1 VLGIGPG
8 EYIFCIQE
16 LDFDTFKALLN

>member
-8 EYIFCIQE
+8 EYRQRFQCTE
-16 LDFDTFKALLN
+16 PAAAADWTS